1 MHRAG
6 LIDAGSDAPQGNRTG
21 INNTHYQ
28 LVIDMD
34 ENKRNGEPPIPD
46 NLESLLN
53 EAQLKALRG
62 IRHFGW
68 SLIFVRRPMFQDPV
82 PVVVNADG
90 DKYGVLEKDGK
101 VNVEAG
107 LEMRAEVVEA
117 PKRFGC

>member
-1 MHRAG
+1 
-6 LIDAGSDAPQGNRTG
+6 
-21 INNTHYQ
+21 
-28 LVIDMD
+28 MD
-34 ENKRNGEPPIPD
+34 KDKRKGEKPIPD

-101 VNVEAG
+101 VNMQTGLDLRVEA
-107 LEMRAEVVEA
+107 VEP